1 MLKSTRSPAVASAA
15 MARADTTKTKIVAAA
30 LESLHEE
37 GILGASAR
45 AIARRGGFNQA
56 LIFYHFGSVDDLLL
70 AAVDELSARRAE
82 KYEERLEQV
91 SSLAG
96 LVAEA
101 GRLHGEDMD
110 DGHMTVLS
118 QMLAAAATDPGLRG
132 PLRKRFEP
140 WMEIVERTVVRALA
154 DSPYGQL
161 VPAKDLAFGIT
172 ALYVGLELLL
182 NLEDD
187 ESTAERDMFGTF
199 ERLATVL
206 ESILQTL
213 PVPERATPTDAK
225 PARTRRSSTAR
236 G

>member
-1 MLKSTRSPAVASAA
+1 MQTPAVASAP
-15 MARADTTKTKIVAAA
+15 MARPGPKPRPARAADETRARIVEAA
-30 LESLHEE
+30 LESLSEE

-45 AIARRGGFNQA
+45 AIARRGKFNQA
-56 LIFYHFGSVDDLLL
+56 LIFYHFGSVDELLL
-70 AAVDELSARRAE
+70 AAVDELSARRSE

-118 QMLAAAATDPGLRG
+118 QMLAAAATDPDLRG
-132 PLRKRFEP
+132 PLRERFQP
-140 WMEIVERTVVRALA
+140 WMDIVEHTVVRALG
-154 DSPYGQL
+154 DSAYGQL

-172 ALYVGLELLL
+172 ALYIGLELLL

-187 ESTAERDMFGTF
+187 DSDQEREMFGTF
-199 ERLATVL
+199 ERLAAVL
-206 ESILQTL
+206 ESILNVL
-213 PVPERATPTDAK
+213 PPPE
-225 PARTRRSSTAR
+225 PAPAPRKKRSGAR
-236 G
+236 

>member
-1 MLKSTRSPAVASAA
+1 
-15 MARADTTKTKIVAAA
+15 MARAESTKAKIVDAA

-56 LIFYHFGSVDDLLL
+56 LIFYHFGSVDELLL
-70 AAVDELSARRAE
+70 AAVDELSERRSE
-82 KYEERLEQV
+82 KYEERLEHV
-91 SSLAG
+91 DTLAG

-118 QMLAAAATDPGLRG
+118 QMLAAAATDPDLRA
-132 PLRKRFEP
+132 PLKERFRP
-140 WMEIVERTVVRALA
+140 WMEIVERTVLRALG

-172 ALYVGLELLL
+172 ALYIGLELLL

-187 ESTAERDMFGTF
+187 DSEQERDMFGTF
-199 ERLATVL
+199 ERLAAVL
-206 ESILQTL
+206 ESLLTVL
-213 PVPERATPTDAK
+213 PPPEASPPATKKRAK
-225 PARTRRSSTAR
+225 R
-236 G
+236 

>member
-1 MLKSTRSPAVASAA
+1 
-15 MARADTTKTKIVAAA
+15 MARSGPKPRPARAADATKAKIIDAA

-56 LIFYHFGSVDDLLL
+56 LIFYHFGSVDELLL
-70 AAVDELSARRAE
+70 AAVDELSERRSD

-101 GRLHGEDMD
+101 GRLHSEDMD

-118 QMLAAAATDPGLRG
+118 QMLAAAATDPDLRA
-132 PLRKRFEP
+132 PLRERFEP
-140 WMEIVERTVVRALA
+140 WMQIVERTVVRALG
-154 DSPYGQL
+154 DSAYGQL

-187 ESTAERDMFGTF
+187 NSEQEREMFGTF
-199 ERLATVL
+199 ERLAAVL
-206 ESILQTL
+206 ESILNVL
-213 PVPERATPTDAK
+213 PPPEPAPPKKRARK
-225 PARTRRSSTAR
+225 SSTAR